1 MKRVLCFLL
10 VLVVL
15 STSLVA
21 VTGYS
26 LIKESDNVTFT
37 LVDEWGDRRYLE
49 GVTAEMEFS
58 HHDQLNWTV
67 EFTPLEDT
75 VTDYRYNTII
85 PRNDQVYGYY
95 GFSGATF
102 SLIDMKNDNRRL
114 KTDIENLKSEIKN
127 DGEIKTLP
135 VKFKDY
141 YEYYPVYFDFNLGE
155 LYVSW
160 HTAMGYDDVGS
171 YSFSEISYN
180 RSTEFVEAMRSYFKI
195 PVHEEDVRE
204 MRVHKHADGGYSY
217 GASYYCSFDFLFY
230 NAVFSDKLYFTFS
243 NEMTDHN
250 GSDRLLV
257 DTSLIPGGYGI
268 YSVPYT
274 ENDVKYEE
282 IRTAYSISADS
293 TVKALC
299 SNEERNELY
308 LALHENDKYV
318 LHVID
323 TKTMTDISVIELFDF
338 NSEEYVRVE
347 QNEDFFVF
355 IKNDGDFNV
364 VAINEDRTYESALTG
379 TMPPET
385 IADRDYF
392 SYRSRF
398 GFDGERLAVWVFESP
413 GMEEIKILSLQPD
426 VMIFTKDGLQY
437 YCKWLCSLG
446 DPVAQAIRWE
456 AVSVREWKITLQ

>member
-15 STSLVA
+15 STSFIA

-49 GVTAEMEFS
+49 GITAEMEFS
-58 HHDQLNWTV
+58 HYDQLNWTV
-67 EFTPLEDT
+67 EFTPLGDT
-75 VTDYRYNTII
+75 VTDYRYNTLI
-85 PRNDQVYGYY
+85 PKSGQVYMYQ
-95 GFSGATF
+95 GFSDATF

-127 DGEIKTLP
+127 DGEIRTLP

-141 YEYYPVYFDFNLGE
+141 YEYYPVYFDLNLGE

-160 HTAMGYDDVGS
+160 HTAIGYDDVGS
-171 YSFSEISYN
+171 YGFSEISYN
-180 RSTEFVEAMRSYFKI
+180 RSMEFVEAMGKYLKI

-217 GASYYCSFDFLFY
+217 GASYDCSFDFLFY

-243 NEMTDHN
+243 NEMTNHHE
-250 GSDRLLV
+250 SDRVLV

-268 YSVPYT
+268 YSVPYS
-274 ENDVKYEE
+274 EDDVKYEE
-282 IRTAYSISADS
+282 IKTVYSISADS

-299 SNEERNELY
+299 SNEEKNELY

-338 NSEEYVRVE
+338 NSEEYVRVV

-355 IKNDGDFNV
+355 IKNDVDFNV
-364 VAINEDRTYESALTG
+364 VARNDDGKWESALTG

-385 IADRDYF
+385 VADRDYF
-392 SYRSRF
+392 SYYSWF
-398 GFDGERLAVWVFESP
+398 GFDGERLVVWVIENP
-413 GMEEIKILSLQPD
+413 GREELSIMSIQPD
-426 VMIFTKDGLQY
+426 VMVFTKDGLQY
-437 YCKWLCSLG
+437 YCKWTCSLG
-446 DPVAQAIRWE
+446 EPVSNWYNFFVLRK
-456 AVSVREWKITLQ
+456 SCKVRVE